1 MILSHKL
8 THTHTL
14 LRHLLSSA
22 KRAQAVSRLSCI
34 LQHQPSDQSAMCS
47 SSLDILPFSLANSLK
62 KNSCL
67 GQLVSGLCLG
77 ISHLLPLA
85 TFVQACHYRK
95 TQSH

>member
-1 MILSHKL
+1 MVLSHTL
-8 THTHTL
+8 THML

-62 KNSCL
+62 NNSCL
-67 GQLVSGLCLG
+67 GQYIWSVAF
-77 ISHLLPLA
+77 SHHLPPA
-85 TFVQACHYRK
+85 TSVQACHYKK